1 MEPIFKNEHIS
12 KLNQIF
18 EDFVL
23 KSATDV
29 EDKMNGK
36 DEPKFITSCPQ
47 SPIIK
52 IATLVT
58 GKSDGELYADAFN
71 ELSSDYT
78 VKSGNVNKASGT
90 SLITITRKDEITYY
104 HSGRSFVYHKKNNY
118 LESVGSGIKITNLRH
133 SDVDFTF
140 KCLDLLKLD
149 SLGCTYA
156 DLTDRTLKSMMA

>member
-58 GKSDGELYADAFN
+58 GKSDGELYADAF
-71 ELSSDYT
+71 
-78 VKSGNVNKASGT
+78 NVNKASGT